1 MANLT
6 FKETTIDFKFTNSL
20 TLPPVKYLSGN
31 IGDERL
37 LMNYDL
43 YVNGDKIDAYN
54 LTVVEEGNTSDYKLY
69 YQDKN
74 SDVSEVFRGREFNN
88 FPFNVMFGL
97 YSTISSLSS
106 LQK

>member
-6 FKETTIDFKFTNSL
+6 FKETTIDFKFTNSSN
-20 TLPPVKYLSGN
+20 LPAIKYINGN
-31 IGDERL
+31 MGGERL

-43 YVNGDKIDAYN
+43 YVNGDKIDAYH

-69 YQDKN
+69 YQDKDSN
-74 SDVSEVFRGREFNN
+74 VSEVFSSHAFNN
-88 FPFNVMFGL
+88 FPFNIMFGL

>member
-6 FKETTIDFKFTNSL
+6 FKETTIDFKFTSSL
-20 TLPPVKYLSGN
+20 TLPPVKYLNGN
-31 IGDERL
+31 MGNERL

-69 YQDKN
+69 YQDKD
-74 SDVSEVFRGREFNN
+74 SDASEVFSSHAFKN
-88 FPFNVMFGL
+88 FPFNIMFGL
-97 YSTISSLSS
+97 YSTISSLSK